1 MYFALMYPER
11 VKSLT
16 LGTPVSESDPLLKA
30 MIEAWIEAAGTYDGK
45 LFFKVMAPTVYSR
58 SFYATRKKWLDDY
71 AELFGTRVTREWM
84 DAFAQL
90 CRNFLTLD
98 VTDRLPEIRVPT
110 LVISAAEDILKPPSY
125 GQIIHDQI
133 PCSKFVV
140 AEGAGHALFLEK
152 ADEFNRLVSDF
163 IRGVPNEQ

>member
-1 MYFALMYPER
+1 
-11 VKSLT
+11 
-16 LGTPVSESDPLLKA
+16 
-30 MIEAWIEAAGTYDGK
+30 
-45 LFFKVMAPTVYSR
+45 
-58 SFYATRKKWLDDY
+58 
-71 AELFGTRVTREWM
+71 M

-90 CRNFLTLD
+90 CRNFLTLN
-98 VTDRLPEIRVPT
+98 VTDRLPGIRVPT